1 MMSRNFLIST
11 TMILAVS
18 LAGCGGP
25 AEFEGDTVKAILE
38 GSPLTLSNEQVVIT
52 DQQVA
57 CGAQNDLWLPPN
69 GNVARLT
76 QKGRDLK
83 FTDDV
88 RLNDP
93 DVVKPYAQVN
103 GKFSVQVFE
112 TPKVRDANGAK
123 LADVKLGVIITNDC
137 FAGPLPL
144 MGIRKGKFS
153 ADAPVVFRFV
163 GSGKEYSFDKL
174 MH

>member
-1 MMSRNFLIST
+1 
-11 TMILAVS
+11 MILAVC

-25 AEFEGDTVKAILE
+25 AEFDGDAVKANLE
-38 GSPLTLSNEQVVIT
+38 STPLTLSNEQVTIT
-52 DQQVA
+52 DSQVS
-57 CGAQNDLWLPPN
+57 CGAQNDLWEPPN

-76 QKGRDLK
+76 QKGRHLK

-93 DVVKPYAQVN
+93 EVQKPYAQVN
-103 GKFSVQVFE
+103 GKFTVQVFE
-112 TPKVRDANGAK
+112 TPKVHDTSGGK
-123 LADVKLGVIITNDC
+123 LADVKLGVVITHDC